1 MLNDIIF
8 LELSISKMITQ
19 SPSLVSMY
27 DTLVNTT
34 TLENVFL
41 NVIWSQYLM
50 TNKAIKWSIPW
61 KQSIDLPQIQSLEGI
76 YT

>member
-27 DTLVNTT
+27 DTLVHTT
-34 TLENVFL
+34 TLENDFL

-61 KQSIDLPQIQSLEGI
+61 KQSIDLPQI
-76 YT
+76 